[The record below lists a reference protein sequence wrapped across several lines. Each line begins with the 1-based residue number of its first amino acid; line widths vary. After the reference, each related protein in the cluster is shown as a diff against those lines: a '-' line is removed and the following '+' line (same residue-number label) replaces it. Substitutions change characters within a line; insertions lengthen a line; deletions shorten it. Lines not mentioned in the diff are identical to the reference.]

1 MSSPSPI
8 WSERV
13 RPVRAAAAALALIAT
28 QVFLAMPAHAAPVP
42 LPVASVVSAGG
53 KTTLVVDLS
62 AASRAGK
69 DATVTLDGADQPATL
84 TPVLSAGLALSLVA
98 DTSKASE
105 ASLPAWLSGAARFI
119 LEAPATTDAVMIG
132 DSVPA
137 KVIVGPQRGALEVVR
152 GLDKVAAQGPRDT
165 AAALKL
171 AAAQFPAAA
180 AGRRVVVYYT
190 AAPDAGGI
198 SAAALAAEYRATQT
212 MLVVVGTADTSSY
225 WSRATA
231 PTGGFFAPAGN
242 PVVVPALDQVQTQLD
257 SRYLVQFATPPAR
270 PATVSVTVHT
280 ADLTL
285 AGDVAVPGPDPAV
298 AESSAADAGDSTG
311 SGLRTGLLWGAIAVV
326 LLALL
331 AGVFVLLRKRSDPPS
346 PPGRAAVPQPRAQGR
361 ATIPGTPSADEGD
374 DRSSARG

>member
-1 MSSPSPI
+1 M
-8 WSERV
+8 
-13 RPVRAAAAALALIAT
+13 RAAVAALALIAT
-28 QVFLAMPAHAAPVP
+28 QIFATQVFLAAPAEAATVP

-62 AASRAGK
+62 ASSRAGK
-69 DATVTLDGADQPATL
+69 DATVTLNGADQPATL

-119 LEAPATTDAVMIG
+119 LEAPAATEAVVIG
-132 DSVPA
+132 DSLPA
-137 KVIVGPQRGALEVVR
+137 KVVVGPQRGALEIVR
-152 GLDKVAAQGPRDT
+152 GLDKVTAQGPRDT

-171 AAAQFPAAA
+171 AAGQFPAAA
-180 AGRRVVVYYT
+180 AARRVVVYYT

-198 SAAALAAEYRATQT
+198 SAPALAAEYRAAQT

-225 WSRATA
+225 WSQATA

-285 AGDVAVPGPDPAV
+285 AGDVPIPGADPAV
-298 AESSAADAGDSTG
+298 ADSSAAGDSTG
-311 SGLRTGLLWGAIAVV
+311 SGLRTGLLWGAIAAV
-326 LLALL
+326 LLALI
-331 AGVFVLLRKRSDPPS
+331 AGAFVVLRKRSDPPE
-346 PPGRAAVPQPRAQGR
+346 PAARGR
-361 ATIPGTPSADEGD
+361 ATVPDTPAADE
-374 DRSSARG
+374 